1 MDPNEISKRLT
12 TEDSNILKQA
22 ISFVDNRIALMRDRA
37 KIAETRATA
46 MLVVSGI
53 LAGFVVHFGKTL
65 QNQNISE
72 PILFAALYLSSIL
85 LLIKATY
92 YSIKAL
98 WVLKGN
104 ELNPDL
110 AFDLQGKLGYEALRE
125 ELTWKIWE
133 YYEILPLTNEKLFWL
148 NRSQRNTVSAIISFM
163 FLGTIMFIRVKFNTE
178 LPWLLTAIII
188 LALAFLVL
196 FVDISMERFGGVW
209 HKQ

>member
-1 MDPNEISKRLT
+1 MDPKEISKRLT
-12 TEDSNILKQA
+12 SEDLDILKQA
-22 ISFVDNRIALMRDRA
+22 ISFVDGRITLMRDRA

-53 LAGFVVHFGKTL
+53 LAGFVVHFGETL
-65 QNQNISE
+65 QNENISE
-72 PILFAALYLSSIL
+72 TILFAALYLASIL

-92 YSIKAL
+92 YSIKVL

-110 AFDLQGKLGYEALRE
+110 AFDLQAKSGNEALRE

-163 FLGTIMFIRVKFNTE
+163 FLGIIMFIRVKFNTE
-178 LPWLLTAIII
+178 FPWLLRAIII

-196 FVDISMERFGGVW
+196 FIDVTMERFGGVW